1 VTYSA
6 GEVVNPRRVLPRA
19 ILCGTLAA
27 AALYLLANAAYL
39 YMLAPAEMAGA
50 TRVAA
55 DALGRAFGGA
65 GGKALALLVVVSSLG
80 VLNGSILTG
89 VRVPY
94 AMAIRGMLFAP
105 LGRLHSRTFS
115 PVNALVAQGFFAC
128 LIVVLLD
135 KFENIASLFVDTTWL
150 FYAVS
155 FAGLLWIQWRERRAR
170 RGGGAGNEGVSHGF
184 PFSTPAAAIFIVVT
198 LAIIGSD
205 LVKGDWH
212 VRCGMVVVAAGIPMY
227 HVWRRL
233 RAAPAR
239 G

>member
-1 VTYSA
+1 
-6 GEVVNPRRVLPRA
+6 
-19 ILCGTLAA
+19 
-27 AALYLLANAAYL
+27 
-39 YMLAPAEMAGA
+39 MLAPSELAGA

-55 DALGRAFGGA
+55 DALGRAFGPA
-65 GGKALALLVVVSSLG
+65 GGRALAALVVVSSLG

-105 LGRLHSRTFS
+105 LGRLHSRTHS
-115 PVNALVAQGFFAC
+115 PVNALLAQGFFAC

-155 FAGLLWIQWRERRAR
+155 FCGLLWIQWRERD
-170 RGGGAGNEGVSHGF
+170 GGGPENAGTGPRSAAVSSVAAGTSIRF
-184 PFSTPAAAIFIVVT
+184 PYSTPAAALFIVVT

-205 LVKGDWH
+205 LVTGDWH
-212 VRCGMVVVAAGIPMY
+212 VRCGMLVVAAGIPMY

-233 RAAPAR
+233 TAAPVR